1 MPIHLSYIPY
11 VPDKSRSR
19 NDYELLRSK
28 ARSHAAKFRHRNNA
42 NTIVLNKHCWSP
54 PTYPHCLGHRGTP
67 TAPGKQI
74 GWAPSYDGDNLCS
87 HSPRIRIEQ
96 LLAEEEQDTKTMSI
110 GRLVAPDNDTNRYKT
125 EPEGPGM
132 DSMARHGKFEQELTS
147 PGPWHWTRGARVDPF
162 DCIPGYD
169 RYGASL
175 AIDFLIHYVMPTVAS
190 INEAFNVVN
199 VYGQWVLENMA
210 KYEDFFHVILG
221 LTKVAHTAIACPGS
235 LLPQDAFVHAGQAM
249 SKLRARLAKP
259 NARAD
264 DGAILTILY
273 LAMFERGLGN
283 DAAFKAHRAQVDQ
296 MVASRGGVDCLGVDS
311 SARATLTVLLSL
323 SGDQPTDS
331 PTSEPATEKLLVI
344 RQAPRFRFEDDVKI
358 IDKLPCGFRNLARA
372 GVLSSETLQI
382 IHRISVK
389 QDWSPQDATYRE
401 KQGKERTKV
410 YRPVAGQAWNFWD
423 ACTAFR
429 TPDGPGGPSLEK
441 MICLALFR
449 YCANRANRLRPK
461 ACIYHSATTQL
472 TARLPAFRVSSARTE
487 RDCLIWIWLVAIDSW
502 AMAQNSPE
510 LSADGARLLAKMRD
524 ALPELRDWA
533 WWDLECLGQKFF
545 WRDDLRVLLRAN
557 WDAPGLGEE
566 EY

>member
-1 MPIHLSYIPY
+1 MPLHLSYIPY

-42 NTIVLNKHCWSP
+42 NTIVLSKHCWSA
-54 PTYPHCLGHRGTP
+54 PTYPNYLRHRTS
-67 TAPGKQI
+67 TASSKPN
-74 GWAPSYDGDNLCS
+74 GWNPSCDGERPCS
-87 HSPRIRIEQ
+87 YSPRIRVEQ
-96 LLAEEEQDTKTMSI
+96 LLMEEDQEIKKINVGQ
-110 GRLVAPDNDTNRYKT
+110 LVVADNDDSKAELDRVRAGSLAQPAKPET
-125 EPEGPGM
+125 ELI
-132 DSMARHGKFEQELTS
+132 SS
-147 PGPWHWTRGARVDPF
+147 NPWHWTRGARVDPF
-162 DCIPGYD
+162 DCISGSD
-169 RYGASL
+169 RHGASL

-199 VYGQWVLENMA
+199 VYGHWVLENMA
-210 KYEDFFHVILG
+210 KYEDFFHVLLG

-235 LLPQDAFVHAGQAM
+235 PLPQDAFIHAGHAM

-283 DAAFKAHRAQVDQ
+283 EAAFKAHRAQVDQ
-296 MVASRGGVDCLGVDS
+296 MVASRGGVSRLGVDS

-323 SGDQPTDS
+323 SGDQPSDS
-331 PTSEPATEKLLVI
+331 PLSQPLTTKLAI
-344 RQAPRFRFEDDVKI
+344 RRAPRFRYEDDVKI
-358 IDKLPCGFRNLARA
+358 TEKLPCGFRNLARA
-372 GVLSSETLQI
+372 GALSSETLQI
-382 IHRISVK
+382 INRISIK
-389 QDWSPQDATYRE
+389 RDWGPQDPAYKE
-401 KQGKERTKV
+401 KQGEEKSKV

-429 TPDGPGGPSLEK
+429 TPEGPGGPSLEK

-472 TARLPAFRVSSARTE
+472 TARLPKFRVSNSRTE

-510 LSADGARLLAKMRD
+510 LSPEGSRLLSEMRK
-524 ALPELRDWA
+524 ALPELRDWE
-533 WWDLECLGQKFF
+533 WWDLESLGQKFF
-545 WRDDLRVLLRAN
+545 WRDDIRVLLKATWKSPDLRK
-557 WDAPGLGEE
+557 DF
-566 EY
+566 